1 MNSPTVAAPSY
12 TINEWLELRKY
23 SRAEWY
29 RMKARGDGPDTIG
42 EGRMTRIT
50 PEGDAKFLRE
60 QKRKAGR
67 TRQNANASDNA
78 AA

>member
-1 MNSPTVAAPSY
+1 MTARPSF
-12 TINEWLELRKY
+12 TINEWLELRRY

-29 RMKARGDGPDTIG
+29 RMKARGDGPGTIG

-50 PEGDAKFLRE
+50 PDADARWLRKQE
-60 QKRKAGR
+60 RGS
-67 TRQNANASDNA
+67 TRQNADASDNA